1 VKIKG
6 EGKPFI
12 PKPGSKQWSPIA
24 LEWMAWGYGV
34 SLTPLQTLTFYNAVA
49 NNGELV
55 KPRFIKELRSG
66 GVVEKSF
73 EKVVLD
79 EKIASQETID
89 KVVKVMENVVKR
101 GTAKNIYSSNFSMAG
116 KTGTAKKWIPV
127 FTNENGEK
135 EGGYYSSKRY
145 VASFAG
151 FFPVKNPK
159 YSCIVVIHDPKKE
172 KGYYGADVAGPVF
185 KEIAQKIYTS
195 TPINHQSVSDT
206 TMLASLNESYDSY
219 YQKLQKYKT
228 IMPNV
233 KGMSGMD
240 AIALLE
246 NMGLK
251 VRFNGYGK
259 VQTQSVDRGQKVKK
273 GTVIYLKLS

>member
-1 VKIKG
+1 
-6 EGKPFI
+6 
-12 PKPGSKQWSPIA
+12 
-24 LEWMAWGYGV
+24 M
-34 SLTPLQTLTFYNAVA
+34 
-49 NNGELV
+49 
-55 KPRFIKELRSG
+55 
-66 GVVEKSF
+66 VEKSF

-259 VQTQSVDRGQKVKK
+259 VQTQSVDRGKKVKK